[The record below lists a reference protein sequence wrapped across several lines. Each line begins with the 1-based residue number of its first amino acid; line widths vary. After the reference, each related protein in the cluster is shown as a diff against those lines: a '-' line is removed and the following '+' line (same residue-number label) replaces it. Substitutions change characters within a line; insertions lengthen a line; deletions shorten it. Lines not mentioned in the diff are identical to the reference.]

1 LAQSIVGS
9 LKNQGIKLALDDF
22 GTGYSSLA
30 HLRALPFDRI
40 KIDKS
45 FVTSL
50 CENDESAAIVN
61 AITRLG
67 DNLNMPVTA
76 EGIEDAMIEE
86 RLRQLGCHKGQGWYY
101 GRPMPINQVRILL
114 AERNLL
120 PKNRIAAPVAM
131 EDIIAPLPDV
141 IEAEASEQVLRR
153 TA

>member
-1 LAQSIVGS
+1 
-9 LKNQGIKLALDDF
+9 
-22 GTGYSSLA
+22 
-30 HLRALPFDRI
+30 LRALPFDRI

-50 CENDESAAIVN
+50 CDNDESAAIVN

-101 GRPMPINQVRILL
+101 GRPMPVNQVRILL

-120 PKNRIAAPVAM
+120 PKNRIAAPVA
-131 EDIIAPLPDV
+131 
-141 IEAEASEQVLRR
+141 AEAAEPQVPMIAVPMATEDLRR
-153 TA
+153 SA